1 MNLNPLQRRTT
12 VLVKAAVLLTTL
24 SMALP
29 AQADNAEQVQTLLS
43 TRQCARCELSNAGL
57 VYADLRGA
65 NLQQANLSRANLSR
79 ANLQGADLRG
89 AILTGASLAGAN
101 LTGANLD
108 GANLA
113 ATDLR
118 YATATNASFQGT
130 SLDHAVLQGAIGL
143 PTDVGTP
150 EEFYRWAVMDS
161 EQKNYTSAVTNFSHA
176 LERQPDFA
184 PAYLGRGMARLQT
197 NDRAGAIADLKQAD
211 KLFTAKGDIKTAQS
225 IQQSVKT
232 LETPPAQPKSGNGFG
247 SNLLSAFATLLQ
259 LFLP

>member
-1 MNLNPLQRRTT
+1 MNVNRLQMRTIM
-12 VLVKAAVLLTTL
+12 LVKAAALLTTF

-79 ANLQGADLRG
+79 TNLQGADLRG
-89 AILTGASLAGAN
+89 AMLMGASLAGAN

-108 GANLA
+108 GADLTA
-113 ATDLR
+113 ADLR
-118 YATATNASFQGT
+118 YATATNATFQGAR
-130 SLDHAVLQGAIGL
+130 LDQASLQGTIGL
-143 PTDVGTP
+143 STTVGTP
-150 EEFYRWAVMDS
+150 EEFYRWAMMDS
-161 EQKNYTSAVTNFSHA
+161 EQKNYASAVVNFSQVLA
-176 LERQPDFA
+176 RQPDSA

-197 NDRAGAIADLKQAD
+197 NDRIGAIADLKQAD

-232 LETPPAQPKSGNGFG
+232 LETPPTQPKSGNGFG
-247 SNLLSAFATLLQ
+247 SNLLSAFVTILQ
-259 LFLP
+259 LLVP